1 MQFKEIDLRVRETN
15 GTRVVEVDGYHYVQ
29 PESKPGEYRR
39 VALFDLTEEQAYD
52 LYDRLGDVV
61 AKLDSESSGDPPGGD

>member
-1 MQFKEIDLRVRETN
+1 MQFKEIDLRVRERN
-15 GTRVVEVDGYHYVQ
+15 DTRVVEVDGYHYVQ

-52 LYDRLGDVV
+52 LYDQLGEVI
-61 AKLDSESSGDPPGGD
+61 AELDSESSGDRSRGD